1 MSKLLLLDEQ
11 PLLVMPQLAKEIGL
25 NEAII
30 LQQIHYW
37 IKSPKSGVIIND
49 EKWVYNSV
57 VQWNE
62 QFPFWSA
69 NTIRRALNNL
79 REKGYLIAEKLSKDA
94 RDNTL
99 YYRIDYSKTH
109 EQMHLP
115 KMGKPDTQNGQI
127 TNNTETTTETTHHI
141 ADKSAD
147 SAVPAKAIHDLYNE
161 VCTRLPKSRGLTPKR
176 RSQIQA
182 RWKEE
187 SERQSLS
194 WWKSFFEYVNQSDFL
209 ANGSNGWKGAN
220 LEWLT
225 NPNNMVKVIEG
236 QYENE

>member
-37 IKSPKSGVIIND
+37 LKNPKAGVVIND

-57 VQWNE
+57 TQWNE

-79 REKGYLIAEKLSKDA
+79 REKGYLIAEKLSPDA

-115 KMGKPDTQNGQI
+115 KMGKPDTQNEQI
-127 TNNTETTTETTHHI
+127 TNNTETTTETTHHT
-141 ADKSAD
+141 ADKSA
-147 SAVPAKAIHDLYNE
+147 AE
-161 VCTRLPKSRGLTPKR
+161 VIPLRKILDANHERLPELPRVVVFTDKR
-176 RSQIQA
+176 KKQLSA
-182 RWKEE
+182 RWKEDK
-187 SERQSLS
+187 SRQAIE
-194 WWKSFFEYVNQSDFL
+194 WWTGYFEYVSSIPFLNGQNNRNWKADF
-209 ANGSNGWKGAN
+209 
-220 LEWLT
+220 EWLT
-225 NPNNMVKVIEG
+225 NQNNLAKVIEG
-236 QYENE
+236 KYENE

>member
-37 IKSPKSGVIIND
+37 LKNPKAGVVIND

-57 VQWNE
+57 NQWNE

-69 NTIRRALNNL
+69 NTIRRALNSL
-79 REKGYLIAEKLSKDA
+79 REKGYLTAKKLSPDP

-99 YYRIDYSKTH
+99 YYKIDYSKIN

-115 KMGKPDTQNGQI
+115 KMGKPDTQNEQI
-127 TNNTETTTETTHHI
+127 TNNTETTTETTHHT
-141 ADKSAD
+141 ADKSA
-147 SAVPAKAIHDLYNE
+147 AEAIPLRKILDAYHE
-161 VCTRLPKSRGLTPKR
+161 KLPELPRVVVFTDKR
-176 RSQIQA
+176 KKQLSA
-182 RWKEE
+182 RWKEDK
-187 SERQSLS
+187 SRQTIE
-194 WWKSFFEYVNQSDFL
+194 WWVGYFEYVSSIPFLNGQNNRNWKADF
-209 ANGSNGWKGAN
+209 
-220 LEWLT
+220 EWLT
-225 NPNNMVKVIEG
+225 NQNNLAKVIEG
-236 QYENE
+236 KYENE

>member
-37 IKSPKSGVIIND
+37 LKNPKAGVVIND

-57 VQWNE
+57 TQWNE

-79 REKGYLIAEKLSKDA
+79 REKGYLIAEKLSPDT

-99 YYRIDYSKTH
+99 YYRIDYSKTN

-115 KMGKPDTQNGQI
+115 KMGKPDTQNEQI
-127 TNNTETTTETTHHI
+127 PNNTETTTETTHHT
-141 ADKSAD
+141 ADKSA
-147 SAVPAKAIHDLYNE
+147 AAAIPAKAIHDLYNE
-161 VCTRLPKSRGLTPKR
+161 ICTRLPTSRGLSPKR
-176 RSQIQA
+176 RDQIQA
-182 RWKEE
+182 RWKEDT
-187 SERQSLS
+187 ERQSLD
-194 WWKSFFEYVNQSDFL
+194 WWRAFFEYVNQSDFL
-209 ANGSNGWKGAN
+209 ANGLGSWKGAN
-220 LEWLT
+220 LEWIT
-225 NPNNMVKVIEG
+225 NANNMVKIIEG

>member
-79 REKGYLIAEKLSKDA
+79 REKATS
-94 RDNTL
+94 
-99 YYRIDYSKTH
+99 
-109 EQMHLP
+109 
-115 KMGKPDTQNGQI
+115 
-127 TNNTETTTETTHHI
+127 
-141 ADKSAD
+141 
-147 SAVPAKAIHDLYNE
+147 
-161 VCTRLPKSRGLTPKR
+161 
-176 RSQIQA
+176 
-182 RWKEE
+182 
-187 SERQSLS
+187 
-194 WWKSFFEYVNQSDFL
+194 
-209 ANGSNGWKGAN
+209 
-220 LEWLT
+220 
-225 NPNNMVKVIEG
+225 
-236 QYENE
+236 